1 MSKDTIG
8 PQRAAPKSSAAISA
22 EVNQAQQFLNPPKGG
37 RNPFKR
43 FKAKGRN
50 LPGHRKGEMNSTE
63 EKYAREILDPLKS
76 TGEIL
81 HYEFESVTLKLA
93 KLASWNPDFMALY
106 ADGTIEFVD
115 VKGSNPAVEQAQRV
129 KVKIAAEKFW
139 MFRFVVAQMRTKK
152 DGGGFNREEL

>member
-1 MSKDTIG
+1 MSSKD
-8 PQRAAPKSSAAISA
+8 AS
-22 EVNQAQQFLNPPKGG
+22 QFLNPPKGG
-37 RNPFKR
+37 RNPFQHHR
-43 FKAKGRN
+43 AKGRN

-63 EKYAREILDPLKS
+63 KKYAREILEPLKEA
-76 TGEIL
+76 GEIL
-81 HYEFESVTLKLA
+81 HYEFEAVTLRLA
-93 KLASWNPDFMALY
+93 KLTGWTPDFMVLY

-152 DGGGFNREEL
+152 DGGGFRREEL